1 MNQTPED
8 PYRSSESAREIAGL
22 TPTDL
27 CRNQCYVC
35 TKQIEPAMGYF
46 HIGHELEGVIC
57 MKCLPR
63 LEKAIAQI
71 REEFKEWGA
80 NDS

>member
-35 TKQIEPAMGYF
+35 TRLNLRWGTSTSAMNLRALF
-46 HIGHELEGVIC
+46 
-57 MKCLPR
+57 
-63 LEKAIAQI
+63 A
-71 REEFKEWGA
+71 
-80 NDS
+80 